1 MILKRQDHRNL
12 KVFQLKNL
20 LLVPLLITTPSS
32 NWYGDSNFCL
42 SFKGIKKK
50 GIFTPPN
57 RINFL
62 IVDKLDTCL
71 PDLNYDFTLK
81 DCLFGGAKLTKNA
94 DPNKY
99 VCTGTGIRSICVQNF
114 HYLMVVWVK
123 MSLLLEMI

>member
-32 NWYGDSNFCL
+32 NWYGDSNFYL

-50 GIFTPPN
+50 NGIFTPPN

-62 IVDKLDTCL
+62 IVDKLDTWL
-71 PDLNYDFTLK
+71 PDWNYDFTLK
-81 DCLFGGAKLTKNA
+81 DCLFGGVKLTKRA
-94 DPNKY
+94 DQNKY

-114 HYLMVVWVK
+114 H
-123 MSLLLEMI
+123 